1 MIIAKFFW
9 AAFISDMV
17 VESQVF
23 SNMVQ
28 FFEWTIY
35 HACCSH
41 FSIQRLFAKS
51 KDNIVEYKLLT
62 NSLDNNSAHYFTLI
76 YFLSETPK
84 PPPLPQNKQT
94 IKKSYLGHLKINHPA
109 YVVML

>member
-35 HACCSH
+35 HACCSQ

-62 NSLDNNSAHYFTLI
+62 NSLDNNSAHYFTLT

-84 PPPLPQNKQT
+84 PPPLLQNKQT
-94 IKKSYLGHLKINHPA
+94 IQKSYLGHLKINHPA

>member
-51 KDNIVEYKLLT
+51 KDNIVEYKSLT
-62 NSLDNNSAHYFTLI
+62 DSLDNNSAQLLYFNL
-76 YFLSETPK
+76 FPFWDPQTPS
-84 PPPLPQNKQT
+84 PSSKQT
-94 IKKSYLGHLKINHPA
+94 NN
-109 YVVML
+109 

>member
-41 FSIQRLFAKS
+41 FSIQCLFAKS
-51 KDNIVEYKLLT
+51 KDNIVEYKSLT
-62 NSLDNNSAHYFTLI
+62 NSLDNNSAHYFTLT

-94 IKKSYLGHLKINHPA
+94 IQKSYLGHLKINHPA

>member
-1 MIIAKFFW
+1 
-9 AAFISDMV
+9 MV

-35 HACCSH
+35 HACCSY

-51 KDNIVEYKLLT
+51 KDNIVEYKSLT
-62 NSLDNNSAHYFTLI
+62 KSLDNNSAHYFTLT

>member
-28 FFEWTIY
+28 FFEWTIIIMPVVLILVFNAY
-35 HACCSH
+35 LPKART
-41 FSIQRLFAKS
+41 ILL
-51 KDNIVEYKLLT
+51 NI
-62 NSLDNNSAHYFTLI
+62 SR
-76 YFLSETPK
+76 
-84 PPPLPQNKQT
+84 
-94 IKKSYLGHLKINHPA
+94 
-109 YVVML
+109 

>member
-41 FSIQRLFAKS
+41 LVFNAYLPKARTILL
-51 KDNIVEYKLLT
+51 NI
-62 NSLDNNSAHYFTLI
+62 SC
-76 YFLSETPK
+76 
-84 PPPLPQNKQT
+84 
-94 IKKSYLGHLKINHPA
+94 
-109 YVVML
+109 

>member
-28 FFEWTIY
+28 FF
-35 HACCSH
+35 
-41 FSIQRLFAKS
+41 
-51 KDNIVEYKLLT
+51 
-62 NSLDNNSAHYFTLI
+62 
-76 YFLSETPK
+76 
-84 PPPLPQNKQT
+84 
-94 IKKSYLGHLKINHPA
+94 
-109 YVVML
+109 

>member
-51 KDNIVEYKLLT
+51 KDNIVEYKSLT
-62 NSLDNNSAHYFTLI
+62 NSLDDNSAHYFTLT
-76 YFLSETPK
+76 YFLSETPN
-84 PPPLPQNKQT
+84 PLPFLKTNKQL
-94 IKKSYLGHLKINHPA
+94 KK
-109 YVVML
+109 VT

>member
-51 KDNIVEYKLLT
+51 KDNIVEYKSLT
-62 NSLDNNSAHYFTLI
+62 NSLDNNSAHYFTLT

-84 PPPLPQNKQT
+84 PPPLPQNKKT
-94 IKKSYLGHLKINHPA
+94 IKKIY
-109 YVVML
+109 